1 MGNGTWRAH
10 IRQSARFAVTRMP
23 LTIIGGFL
31 GAGKTTLLNRML
43 RGSTGR
49 RIAVLVND
57 FGDINID
64 AELIAGHEGSTI
76 NLSNGCICCSIGD
89 SLVEALVEV
98 VRMTPPP
105 EHIVIEASGV
115 AEPQNIAEIARLDP
129 GLRLN
134 GILVMADAER
144 VKELACDK
152 FVGDTVRHQLCAAD
166 MILLSK
172 VDRVSEER
180 KADLHA
186 WLRDEIGAKRI
197 VETVHGAV
205 PMDVLFDTDFEE
217 PGADAVAHHDH
228 HAHDDQFETWAFV
241 SDREF
246 DGGKLGE
253 LLGSLPGGVLRAKGF
268 LRTQQKP
275 GQTGI
280 LHLVGGHWEIAW
292 HTAAAGVPAIR
303 LVLIAVKGTLDREA
317 LQKRFACALVD

>member
-1 MGNGTWRAH
+1 M
-10 IRQSARFAVTRMP
+10 TRIP

-31 GAGKTTLLNRML
+31 GSGKTTLLNRML
-43 RGSTGR
+43 RGSAGR

-64 AELIAGHEGSTI
+64 AELITGHEGSTI
-76 NLSNGCICCSIGD
+76 SLSNGCICCSIGD

-129 GLRLN
+129 GLRLS

-144 VKELACDK
+144 VKELAGDK

-172 VDRVSEER
+172 VDRVLEER

-186 WLRDEIGAKRI
+186 WLRNAIGVKRI

-217 PGADAVAHHDH
+217 PGAGATVAHHDHHDH

-241 SDREF
+241 SDQEF

-253 LLGSLPGGVLRAKGF
+253 LLGSLPAGVLRAKGF

-292 HTAAAGVPAIR
+292 HAAPAGTPAIR

-317 LQKRFACALVD
+317 LQKRFACALAD